1 MARRAWWN
9 WTVVFPVVD
18 GGSGGVAPNFDPFH
32 AFSRL
37 GLAFLASTTTPK
49 AQYSLGSWQS
59 FESLQAAREL
69 QCHVMAQAARS
80 PQYST

>member
-49 AQYSLGSWQS
+49 AQYSLGSPLKACKQQES
-59 FESLQAAREL
+59 FS
-69 QCHVMAQAARS
+69 VM
-80 PQYST
+80 